1 MSYNIVEDGHISSP
15 SGYRATGVSAGL
27 KEIRARDLALVY
39 SLHPCRAAA
48 LFTTNVMSAASVYL
62 SQAVLSRNR
71 EQIRAVLINAG
82 HANAGTGP
90 QGLANAIEC
99 AKMTAD
105 EVEVPRDSVL
115 LMSTGQIGVP
125 LPMDRMRE
133 GIRRAASEL
142 DSGAGRRAA
151 LAILTTD
158 TRPKERALRLTLR
171 DGRTAMLAG
180 MAKGGRMVHPRLA
193 SMLALITTDAQIDAR
208 LLSRSLEQSAARS
221 FGRLSLDG
229 DISPNDTLLVLAN
242 GASGT
247 PIISDTASWEFGAWQ
262 EALDALC
269 HDLAQQIVR
278 DAADKAKVLQVH
290 VRGAVGEEHARQIA
304 TAVVRSASVRWMCAR
319 SVPDWGS
326 VMVAVG
332 ASGAELRPD
341 LLEIRLGP
349 TTVMTDGAAAR
360 YDNQAVV
367 SALSG
372 AEIEITI
379 DLHMGTSTTTLW
391 TCTPLNDML

>member
-1 MSYNIVEDGHISSP
+1 MSYSIVEDGHISSP
-15 SGYRATGVSAGL
+15 GGYRATGVSAGL

-39 SLHPCRAAA
+39 SLQPCRAAA

-99 AKMTAD
+99 AKITAD

-158 TRPKERALRLTLR
+158 TRPKERTLRLTLR
-171 DGRTAMLAG
+171 DGRSVMLAG
-180 MAKGGRMVHPRLA
+180 MAKGGRMVHPRPA
-193 SMLALITTDAQIDAR
+193 SMLVLITTDAQIDAR

-229 DISPNDTLLVLAN
+229 DTSPNDTLLVLAN
-242 GASGT
+242 GASGM

-304 TAVVRSASVRWMCAR
+304 TAVVRSAAVRWMCAR

-391 TCTPLNDML
+391 TCTPLNDVL